1 MLKICQHI
9 LFVLVDSLSSELTMR
24 LRIII
29 LGSLLFISCS
39 LLLQEAMEKGKASYY
54 ASKFEGRRTASGEV
68 FRQDSLT
75 AAHKTLPFGT
85 KLKIINLSNDSTV
98 IVKVNDRLSKSSAHV
113 IDLSLKAAKQ
123 LNFVRQGITIVTL
136 EKIETH

>member
-1 MLKICQHI
+1 MEKQ
-9 LFVLVDSLSSELTMR
+9 SL
-24 LRIII
+24 I
-29 LGSLLFISCS
+29 
-39 LLLQEAMEKGKASYY
+39 LLLLLMSFTGSEIQSGKASYY

-85 KLKIINLSNDSTV
+85 KVKVINTKNDSV
-98 IVKVNDRLSKSSAHV
+98 VFVKINDRLGKNSGNI

-123 LNFVRQGITIVTL
+123 LNFVRQGITLVTI
-136 EKIETH
+136 EKLNPEE

>member
-1 MLKICQHI
+1 M
-9 LFVLVDSLSSELTMR
+9 S
-24 LRIII
+24 LRIVII
-29 LGSLLFISCS
+29 GSLFLVLCS
-39 LLLQEAMEKGKASYY
+39 FFLQEAMEKGKASYY

-85 KLKIINLSNDSTV
+85 RLKVTNLSNDSIV
-98 IVKVNDRLSKSSAHV
+98 IVKVNDRLSKSSGHV

-123 LNFVRQGITIVTL
+123 LNFVRQGITTVTL
-136 EKIETH
+136 EKIEL